1 MSAASPTVTT
11 NVTELPESRV
21 RLDAEV
27 AAAEV
32 ERRVQQAAKE
42 LGKTLRIP
50 GFRKGK
56 VPPPVVIRR
65 LGREAVLD
73 EALRSAL
80 GKWYAEAVDVAG
92 ISPIGEPDIDFG
104 DLPEA
109 GQPLVLKIEIG
120 VRPKAKLGEYK
131 GIEVPKREAVA
142 SEEAISAELER
153 LRDRNST
160 LETVER
166 PAEMG
171 DQVVMDYLG
180 KIDGVPFEG
189 GEGRDQ
195 LLELGSGQL
204 IPGFEDQLVGA
215 QAGDEV
221 LVEVSFPDDYG
232 SEELAGQPATF
243 EVKISEVKEK
253 LLPELDD
260 EFASDAAGFETIDEL
275 REDVA
280 NRLKDHES
288 NSIEQEF
295 ERAVLDTVA
304 NNAEIEVPHELI
316 HGRAHEMVHEMVN
329 SLAQQGISPE
339 MYFQITGKSEH
350 ELSDDIEPEAERSL
364 KREAVL
370 AAVAEAEPIN
380 PTDEEI
386 LEALEPT
393 AERGETTPQKLFDQL
408 VSTGRLDRMREELSH
423 RKALELLLAEA
434 KPVAAPASSPEADPE
449 AEAEPEAG
457 DNPAPGVVADLEPEA
472 ASEPEPEEAPAGA
485 AEPTASSAAIT
496 ADNDN

>member
-1 MSAASPTVTT
+1 MSVASPTVTT

-21 RLDAEV
+21 RVDAEV
-27 AAAEV
+27 AAVEV
-32 ERRVQQAAKE
+32 ERRVQQAARE

-80 GKWYAEAVDVAG
+80 GNWYAEAVDAAG
-92 ISPIGEPDIDFG
+92 IYPIGEPDIDFDG
-104 DLPEA
+104 DMPAPGE
-109 GQPLVLKIEIG
+109 PLKLKIEIG

-131 GIEVPKREAVA
+131 GLEVPKREATP
-142 SEEAISAELER
+142 SEEAITAELER

-160 LETVER
+160 LETVRR
-166 PAEMG
+166 PAETG
-171 DQVVMDYLG
+171 DHIVMDYLG

-215 QAGDEV
+215 SAGDEV
-221 LVEVSFPDDYG
+221 LVEVSFPDEYG
-232 SEELAGQPATF
+232 AKELAGRPATF
-243 EVKISEVKEK
+243 EVKVTEVKEK
-253 LLPELDD
+253 QLPALDD
-260 EFASDAAGFETIDEL
+260 EFASEAAGFDTIEELTEDVTNRL
-275 REDVA
+275 REF
-280 NRLKDHES
+280 ES

-295 ERAVLDTVA
+295 ERAVLDAVA
-304 NNAEIEVPHELI
+304 DNAEIEVPHELI
-316 HGRAHEMVHEMVN
+316 HSRAHEMVHEMVN

-350 ELSDDIEPEAERSL
+350 EMSDDVEPEAERSL

-380 PTDEEI
+380 PSDEEI
-386 LEALEPT
+386 LEALEST
-393 AERGETTPQKLFDQL
+393 AERTESTPQKLFEEL
-408 VSTGRLDRMREELSH
+408 VSTGRLERMRRELSH
-423 RKALELLLAEA
+423 RKALELLIAEA
-434 KPVAAPASSPEADPE
+434 RPVAVPNPDPEPEAE
-449 AEAEPEAG
+449 AATDSEAEPEA
-457 DNPAPGVVADLEPEA
+457 AT
-472 ASEPEPEEAPAGA
+472 AGA
-485 AEPTASSAAIT
+485 AEPTASST
-496 ADNDN
+496 ATDATDE

>member
-1 MSAASPTVTT
+1 MSVASPTVTT

-21 RLDAEV
+21 RVDAEV

-32 ERRVQQAAKE
+32 ERRLQQAAKE

-80 GKWYAEAVDVAG
+80 GNWYAEAVEAAG
-92 ISPIGEPDIDFG
+92 IVPIGEPDIDFG
-104 DLPEA
+104 DLPGA

-131 GIEVPKREAVA
+131 GLEVPKREAVA
-142 SEEAISAELER
+142 SEEAIAAELDR
-153 LRDRNST
+153 LRDRNSS

-166 PAEMG
+166 PAVTG
-171 DQVVMDYLG
+171 DHVVMDYLG

-215 QAGDEV
+215 KAGDDV

-232 SEELAGQPATF
+232 SEELAGKPATF
-243 EVKISEVKEK
+243 EVKVSEVKEK

-260 EFASDAAGFETIDEL
+260 EFASEAAGFDTIDEL
-275 REDVA
+275 KEDVA
-280 NRLKDHES
+280 NRLKEFES

-295 ERAVLDTVA
+295 ERAVLDAVA
-304 NNAEIEVPHELI
+304 DNAEIEVPHDLI

-350 ELSDDIEPEAERSL
+350 ELSHDVEPEAERSL

-370 AAVAEAEPIN
+370 AAVAEAEPIH
-380 PTDEEI
+380 PSDEEI

-393 AERGETTPQKLFDQL
+393 AERSDSTPQKLFEQL
-408 VSTGRLDRMREELSH
+408 VSTGRLERMREELSH
-423 RKALELLLAEA
+423 RKALELLLAQA
-434 KPVAAPASSPEADPE
+434 KPVAAPDP
-449 AEAEPEAG
+449 
-457 DNPAPGVVADLEPEA
+457 EPEA
-472 ASEPEPEEAPAGA
+472 ADEPESEEAPAGA
-485 AEPTASSAAIT
+485 AEPTASSAAT
-496 ADNDN
+496 DADSD

>member
-1 MSAASPTVTT
+1 MSVASPTVTT

-21 RLDAEV
+21 RVDAEV

-32 ERRVQQAAKE
+32 ERRVQQAARE

-73 EALRSAL
+73 EALRAAL
-80 GKWYAEAVDVAG
+80 GNWYAEAVDAAG
-92 ISPIGEPDIDFG
+92 IYPIGEPDIDFG

-109 GQPLVLKIEIG
+109 GQPLTLKIEIG

-131 GIEVPKREAVA
+131 GLEVPKREATA
-142 SEEAISAELER
+142 SEEAITAELER

-160 LETVER
+160 LETVDR
-166 PAEMG
+166 AAATG
-171 DQVVMDYLG
+171 DHVVMDYLG

-195 LLELGSGQL
+195 PLELGSGQL

-215 QAGDEV
+215 KAGDEV

-232 SEELAGQPATF
+232 SEELAGKPATF
-243 EVKISEVKEK
+243 EVKVSEVKEK
-253 LLPELDD
+253 RLPELND
-260 EFASDAAGFETIDEL
+260 EFADDAAGFETIAEL
-275 REDVA
+275 RDDIA
-280 NRLKDHES
+280 TRLKDYET
-288 NSIEQEF
+288 NAIDQEF
-295 ERAVLDTVA
+295 ERAVLDAVA
-304 NNAEIEVPHELI
+304 ENAEIEVPHPLI
-316 HGRAHEMVHEMVN
+316 HARAHEMVHEMVN

-350 ELSDDIEPEAERSL
+350 EMSDDVEPEAERSL

-370 AAVAEAEPIN
+370 AAVAEAEPIV
-380 PTDEEI
+380 PSDEEI

-393 AERGETTPQKLFDQL
+393 AERSDTTPQKLYEQL

-423 RKALELLLAEA
+423 RKALELLIAEA
-434 KPVAAPASSPEADPE
+434 KPVAAPEPEADAETEDAATDAESDSDVSAETEVE
-449 AEAEPEAG
+449 A
-457 DNPAPGVVADLEPEA
+457 
-472 ASEPEPEEAPAGA
+472 APAGS
-485 AEPTASSAAIT
+485 AEPTASTT
-496 ADNDN
+496 ATDAGSDE

>member
-1 MSAASPTVTT
+1 MSVASPTVTT

-21 RLDAEV
+21 RVDAEV

-32 ERRVQQAAKE
+32 ERRVQQAARE

-73 EALRSAL
+73 EAMRAAL
-80 GKWYAEAVDVAG
+80 GNWYAEAVEAAG
-92 ISPIGEPDIDFG
+92 IYPIGEPDIDFG
-104 DLPEA
+104 DLPGA
-109 GQPLVLKIEIG
+109 GQPLSLKIEIG

-131 GIEVPKREAVA
+131 GLEVPRREATA
-142 SEEAISAELER
+142 SEEAIGAELER
-153 LRDRNST
+153 LRDRNSS
-160 LETVER
+160 LETVDR
-166 PAEMG
+166 PAESG
-171 DQVVMDYLG
+171 DSVVMDYLG

-215 QAGDEV
+215 KAGDEV

-232 SEELAGQPATF
+232 SEDLAGRPATF
-243 EVKISEVKEK
+243 EVTVSEVKTK
-253 LLPELDD
+253 QLPEFDD
-260 EFASDAAGFETIDEL
+260 EFASDAAGFDTIEEL
-275 REDVA
+275 REDIA
-280 NRLKDHES
+280 TRLADHES
-288 NSIEQEF
+288 HAIAQEF
-295 ERAVLDTVA
+295 ERAVLDAVA
-304 NNAEIEVPHELI
+304 ANAEIEVPHPLI
-316 HGRAHEMVHEMVN
+316 HARAHEMVHEMVN

-350 ELSDDIEPEAERSL
+350 EMSDDVEPEAERSL

-370 AAVAEAEPIN
+370 AAVAEAEPIV
-380 PTDEEI
+380 PSDEEI

-393 AERGETTPQKLFDQL
+393 AERSESTPQKLYEQL
-408 VSTGRLDRMREELSH
+408 VSSGRLDRMREELSH
-423 RKALELLLAEA
+423 RKALEMLIAEA
-434 KPVAAPASSPEADPE
+434 IPVAAPAPAPEPAPASSPEVE
-449 AEAEPEAG
+449 AE
-457 DNPAPGVVADLEPEA
+457 
-472 ASEPEPEEAPAGA
+472 PAGA
-485 AEPTASSAAIT
+485 AEPTASST
-496 ADNDN
+496 ATDD

>member
-1 MSAASPTVTT
+1 MSVASPTVTT

-21 RLDAEV
+21 RVDAEV

-32 ERRVQQAAKE
+32 ERRVQQAARE

-73 EALRSAL
+73 EALRAAL
-80 GKWYAEAVDVAG
+80 GNWYAEAVDAAG
-92 ISPIGEPDIDFG
+92 IYPIGEPDIDFG

-109 GQPLVLKIEIG
+109 GQPLTLKIEIG

-131 GIEVPKREAVA
+131 GLEVPKREATA
-142 SEEAISAELER
+142 SEEAITAELER

-160 LETVER
+160 LETVDR
-166 PAEMG
+166 AAATG
-171 DQVVMDYLG
+171 DHVVMDYLG

-195 LLELGSGQL
+195 PLELGSGQL

-215 QAGDEV
+215 KAGDEV

-232 SEELAGQPATF
+232 SEELAGKPATF
-243 EVKISEVKEK
+243 EVKVSEVKEK
-253 LLPELDD
+253 RLPELND
-260 EFASDAAGFETIDEL
+260 EFADDAAGFETIAEL
-275 REDVA
+275 RDDIA
-280 NRLKDHES
+280 TRLKDYET
-288 NSIEQEF
+288 NAIDQEF
-295 ERAVLDTVA
+295 ERAVLDAVA
-304 NNAEIEVPHELI
+304 ENAEIEVPHPLI
-316 HGRAHEMVHEMVN
+316 HARAHEMVHEMVN

-350 ELSDDIEPEAERSL
+350 EMSDDVEPEAERSL

-370 AAVAEAEPIN
+370 AAVAEAEPIV
-380 PTDEEI
+380 PSDEEI

-393 AERGETTPQKLFDQL
+393 AERSDTTPQKLYEQL
-408 VSTGRLDRMREELSH
+408 VATGRLDRMREELSH
-423 RKALELLLAEA
+423 RKALELLIAEA
-434 KPVAAPASSPEADPE
+434 KPVAAPEPE
-449 AEAEPEAG
+449 AEAETEDAATDPESDSDVSA
-457 DNPAPGVVADLEPEA
+457 EA
-472 ASEPEPEEAPAGA
+472 EAQAAPAGS
-485 AEPTASSAAIT
+485 AEPTASTT
-496 ADNDN
+496 ATDAGNDE

>member
-1 MSAASPTVTT
+1 MSVVSPTVTT
-11 NVTELPESRV
+11 NVTELPDSRV
-21 RLDAEV
+21 RIDAEV

-32 ERRVQQAAKE
+32 ERRVQQSAKE

-80 GKWYAEAVDVAG
+80 GNWYAEAVDVAG
-92 ISPIGEPDIDFG
+92 VSPIGEPDIDFE
-104 DLPEA
+104 DSLPEP
-109 GQPLVLKIEIG
+109 GQPLRIKIEIG

-131 GIEVPKREAVA
+131 GLEVPKREATA
-142 SEEAISAELER
+142 SDEAITAELDR
-153 LRDRNST
+153 LRDRNSS

-166 PAEMG
+166 AAATG
-171 DQVVMDYLG
+171 DHVVMDYLG

-215 QAGDEV
+215 KAGDEV

-232 SEELAGQPATF
+232 SEELAGKPATF
-243 EVKISEVKEK
+243 EVTVSEVKEK
-253 LLPELDD
+253 HLPELDD
-260 EFASDAAGFETIDEL
+260 EFASDAAGFDTIDEL
-275 REDVA
+275 KEDIA
-280 NRLKDHES
+280 NRLKEFES
-288 NSIEQEF
+288 NSIDQEF
-295 ERAVLDTVA
+295 ERAVLDAVA
-304 NNAEIEVPHELI
+304 DNAEIEVPHELI

-350 ELSDDIEPEAERSL
+350 ELSHDVEPEAERSL

-370 AAVAEAEPIN
+370 AAVAEAEPIH
-380 PTDEEI
+380 PSDEEI

-393 AERGETTPQKLFDQL
+393 AERSESTPQKLFEQL
-408 VSTGRLDRMREELSH
+408 VSTGRLERMREELSH

-434 KPVAAPASSPEADPE
+434 KPVAAPDP
-449 AEAEPEAG
+449 
-457 DNPAPGVVADLEPEA
+457 EPEA
-472 ASEPEPEEAPAGA
+472 AAEPEPEEAPAGA
-485 AEPTASSAAIT
+485 AEPQASST
-496 ADNDN
+496 ATDADTE